1 MKKILLGLLVVS
13 MQLFSLQLGETP
25 LDVTLDGKDGGK
37 VDGSA
42 WSSTM
47 LSGKVHVLFYVDP
60 DEKDVNEAFSEA
72 LKAENFDKAHYTSVA
87 IVNLAATW
95 KPNVIIEALLKAK
108 QKKFPNAI
116 YVKDKKKVLVE
127 KWALADDASNI
138 VVFSKDG
145 KVLYFKNGKLDQSEI
160 SKVIQ
165 LIKDNL

>member
-1 MKKILLGLLVVS
+1 MKKILLGLILVS
-13 MQLFSLQLGETP
+13 MQLFSIQLGEIP
-25 LDVTLDGKDGGK
+25 LAVTLDGKDGGK

-42 WSSTM
+42 WNSTM

-87 IVNLAATW
+87 VVNLAATW
-95 KPNVIIEALLKAK
+95 KPNIIIEALLKAK
-108 QKKFPNAI
+108 QKKFPNAL

-138 VVFSKDG
+138 VVFGKDG
-145 KVLYFKNGKLDQSEI
+145 KTIYLKNGKLDQSEI

>member
-1 MKKILLGLLVVS
+1 MKKILLGLLILS

-25 LDVTLDGKDGGK
+25 FDVTLDGKNGGK

-42 WSSTM
+42 WKSTM
-47 LSGKVHVLFYVDP
+47 LKDKVHVLFYVDP
-60 DEKDVNEAFSEA
+60 DEKDTNEPFSEA
-72 LKAENFDKAHYTSVA
+72 LKAANFDRAHYTSVA
-87 IVNLAATW
+87 VVNLAATW

-138 VVFSKDG
+138 VVFGKDG
-145 KVLYFKNGKLDQSEI
+145 KTLYYKHGKLEQSEI